1 MRVAKTKVLISLQ
14 LLHKSAS
21 VFVHVQNVGFLIGRL
36 KCFVLCIYTMIS
48 DHGTVVSQDVF
59 FIYQTCLISN
69 LCFKPVIL
77 TVEY

>member
-1 MRVAKTKVLISLQ
+1 MCVVKTKALISLQ

-21 VFVHVQNVGFLIGRL
+21 LFVHVQNVGFLIGRL

-59 FIYQTCLISN
+59 FYLSN
-69 LCFKPVIL
+69 MLNKQPLF
-77 TVEY
+77 